1 MDNRTKKVAHT
12 HKNRRIIRIDDI
24 IRRDDHFRVMS
35 MAVRL
40 LLVLVVFKF
49 LGG

>member
-1 MDNRTKKVAHT
+1 VDNRRKKVAHT
-12 HKNRRIIRIDDI
+12 HKNRRIIRREDYY
-24 IRRDDHFRVMS
+24 RMMS
-35 MAVRL
+35 LRL